1 LTDKEDYFSQFIIAR
16 SVFQILSALGF
27 IESLPYPPKG
37 DESHA
42 SRITPPV

>member
-1 LTDKEDYFSQFIIAR
+1 MDVSRNLFS
-16 SVFQILSALGF
+16 LGF
-27 IESLPYPPKG
+27 LRGRTYPPKG